1 MRLGIII
8 LGFSM
13 AVSQVS
19 LAEGKMNRVQKRQMQ
34 QQTRIRHGIQSGE
47 LNRHEA
53 QQLRREQRQNRKM
66 KKQALADGEVSHE
79 ERRQLHQAQREAS
92 RNIYREK
99 HDGEKKAG
107 SAE

>member
-8 LGFSM
+8 LGISM

-19 LAEGKMNRVQKRQMQ
+19 LAEGKMNRGQKRQMQ
-34 QQTRIRHGIQSGE
+34 QQTRIRHGVQNGE
-47 LNRHEA
+47 LNRHET
-53 QQLRREQRQNRKM
+53 QQLRREQRQNRMM

-99 HDGEKKAG
+99 HDGEKQAG